1 MIKIIDESIDGA
13 FLDIS
18 GKLCPLEIRV
28 MYTMGVPECSC
39 DIDDLVN
46 EKGSDIPTEM
56 TLRARLGEKQGGGI
70 FDEVILSRI
79 DGKEIHVL
87 YNSKSSSKHKRFK
100 KFASF
105 MEQEKISIRARLL
118 VVDEDNSDWG
128 LYSTKKLSDNL
139 YDVVNDDLK
148 VIRRIIEKNTKK

>member
-13 FLDIS
+13 FLNIS
-18 GKLCPLEIRV
+18 GKMCPLEMRA

-46 EKGSDIPTEM
+46 EKGSDIPPEM
-56 TLRARLGEKQGGGI
+56 TLRARLGEKQEGGI
-70 FDEVILSRI
+70 FDEVILSRT

-87 YNSKSSSKHKRFK
+87 YYSKSSSKHKRFK
-100 KFASF
+100 KFAHF

-118 VVDEDNSDWG
+118 VVDEDKGEWG
-128 LYSTKKLSDNL
+128 LYSTKKFSDNL
-139 YDVVNDDLK
+139 YDAVNADLK
-148 VIRRIIEKNTKK
+148 VIHKIIVKNDL